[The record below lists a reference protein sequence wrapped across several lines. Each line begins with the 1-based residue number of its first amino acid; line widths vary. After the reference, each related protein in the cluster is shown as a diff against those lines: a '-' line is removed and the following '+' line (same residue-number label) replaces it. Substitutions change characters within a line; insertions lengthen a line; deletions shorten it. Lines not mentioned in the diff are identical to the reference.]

1 MILLNGKP
9 ENSEIINLDSGFCFG
24 RGLFETMLVKDQPLF
39 LQQHLDR
46 INKSL
51 KTIGIDKSISKVEVL
66 DAAQRLQC
74 TNSVLKLMVTEKN
87 TLFTTRSSRYT
98 EGHYTN
104 GFSAAISSVRR
115 NETSPLVYLKSLNYL
130 DNILEHEKFLGS
142 GFDEVLF
149 LNTQGFLA
157 EGSFSNIFFIKGS
170 KVFSPSLDCGL
181 LDGIVRR
188 FVIDHFTVI
197 EGRFTEADL
206 MSADSAFLTNSIMG
220 IMKLKSLNDTLY
232 YESTII
238 REVQDAYERECLHQA
253 NSFT

>member
-1 MILLNGKP
+1 MILFNGKL
-9 ENSEIINLDSGFCFG
+9 ENSETINLDSGLSFG
-24 RGLFETMLVKDQPLF
+24 RGLFETMLVKERPLF
-39 LQQHLDR
+39 LRQHLDR
-46 INKSL
+46 INKGL
-51 KTIGIDKSISKVEVL
+51 KLIGIEKSISKDEVL
-66 DAAQRLQC
+66 DAVQRLQC
-74 TNSVLKLMVTEKN
+74 TNSVLKLIVTEKN
-87 TLFTTRSSRYT
+87 TLFSTRSSRYT
-98 EGHYTN
+98 EDHYTT

-130 DNILEHEKFLGS
+130 DNILEHEKFSGA

-170 KVFSPSLDCGL
+170 KVFTPSLDCGL
-181 LDGIVRR
+181 LDGILRR

-220 IMKLKSLNDTLY
+220 IIKLSALNGRQYD
-232 YESTII
+232 ESSII
-238 REVQDAYERECLHQA
+238 REIQDTYRKECSSQA
-253 NSFT
+253 K